1 MYICLND
8 LIVNPDD
15 WVGLMLQKQIL
26 PFCIFSNLEH
36 ERAGKLCLTWAA
48 VEGGAGM

>member
-15 WVGLMLQKQIL
+15 WVGLMLQKQIFL
-26 PFCIFSNLEH
+26 QLREGQECST
-36 ERAGKLCLTWAA
+36 LTIHSPQSI
-48 VEGGAGM
+48 VDEV